1 MQNKFSD
8 RFTASLMG
16 LIIPLVVFG
25 VTGCGIKGPPVPPA
39 HAKPPAVGDLQF
51 QVTGNRLSLIWS
63 VPPKQTADTPGVA
76 GAKVFRL
83 KRSLKNLP
91 CRDCPQV
98 FSLMGRFP
106 ARSGTMQFQDTI
118 ENGFDY
124 YYKVVLYDDGNHDG
138 EDSNIVH
145 ARIE

>member
-1 MQNKFSD
+1 MKNKFSG

-16 LIIPLVVFG
+16 LIIPLMIFG
-25 VTGCGIKGPPVPPA
+25 VSGCGIKGSPVPPA
-39 HAKPPAVGDLQF
+39 YAKPPAVSDLQF
-51 QVTGNRLSLIWS
+51 QVTGNRLDLTWS
-63 VPPKQTADTPGVA
+63 VPSKQPGDTPGIA

-91 CRDCPQV
+91 CRDCPKV
-98 FSLMGRFP
+98 FELMGRVP
-106 ARSGTMQFQDTI
+106 ARSGTMQFQDTVD
-118 ENGFDY
+118 NGFDY